1 MKFSD
6 IQGNEHVV
14 QALTTMIGSG
24 RIPHAIMF
32 QDVDGGP
39 GVAMC
44 LAFLDA
50 LMGSSSKLDKLI
62 HPDVHFVYPVSGAG
76 ALSFIQQWRELVLS
90 NPYFT
95 ESELDEALGLEGKS
109 SLIAVADAKLIL
121 EKLAFNSL
129 EGGYKAVV
137 VYLPERMNQEA
148 ANRLLKSIEEPP
160 QMTQFLLVTHS
171 PEKVLPT
178 ILSRC
183 QNIRLLP
190 SGKTHAAGGEA
201 VEAYRSLFRELT
213 DALLERDLMHALE
226 VGESLAA
233 LGSREKQKA
242 YCRFAAEQMRKI
254 FMLQQGMEQVADMG
268 PADDFLRDYASRMK
282 KTFPRAAAAMLD
294 RALLLIERNVNQK
307 ILFCDMV
314 NRMYLYIV

>member
-1 MKFSD
+1 MKFAD

-14 QALTTMIGSG
+14 QALSAMIGSG
-24 RIPHAIMF
+24 RVPHAIMF
-32 QDVDGGP
+32 HDVDGGP
-39 GVAMC
+39 GIPMC

-50 LMGSSSKLDKLI
+50 LMGSSPKLDKLI
-62 HPDVHFVYPVSGAG
+62 HPDVHFVYPVSGAP
-76 ALSFIQQWRELVLS
+76 ALSFVQKWRELVLS

-109 SLIAVADAKLIL
+109 SLIAVADAKQIL
-121 EKLAFNSL
+121 EQLSFSSL

-190 SGKTHAAGGEA
+190 SAAVRDVENEA
-201 VEAYRSLFRELT
+201 AAQYRACFRELT
-213 DALLERDLMHALE
+213 DALLSRDLMRALE

-242 YCRFAAEQMRKI
+242 YCRFAAAQMRKV
-254 FMLQQGMEQVADMG
+254 FMLQQGLEQVAGMT
-268 PADDFLRDYASRMK
+268 PADEFLRDYASRMK

-294 RALLLIERNVNQK
+294 RAMMLIERNVNQK

-314 NRMYLYIV
+314 NRMYLYII

>member
-1 MKFSD
+1 MKFAD
-6 IQGNEHVV
+6 IQGNEHVTA
-14 QALTTMIGSG
+14 ALSAMIGSG

-32 QDVDGGP
+32 QDSDGGP

-62 HPDVHFVYPVSGAG
+62 HPDVHFVYPVSGAP
-76 ALSFIQQWRELVLS
+76 ALSFVQKWRELVLS

-109 SLIAVADAKLIL
+109 SLIAVADAKQIL

-190 SGKTHAAGGEA
+190 GGAPHASENESTAQ
-201 VEAYRSLFRELT
+201 YRSCFRELM
-213 DALLERDLMHALE
+213 DALIARDLMRSLE
-226 VGESLAA
+226 AGETLSA

-242 YCRFAAEQMRKI
+242 FCRFAAGQIRKI
-254 FMLQQGMEQVADMG
+254 FMLQQGMEQVAGLTPEDV
-268 PADDFLRDYASRMK
+268 FLRDYASRVK

-307 ILFCDMV
+307 ILFCDLV
-314 NRMYLYIV
+314 NRMYLYII